1 MTRSITKTARP
12 ADRLAR
18 DVHVHDREP
27 PPDPLNLD
35 PATTYE
41 VLTRRMVEDLA
52 TEVTAI
58 RNRIDTMFW
67 VVIVSVVTDALLRM
81 AG

>member
-1 MTRSITKTARP
+1 MNQFATNTTRQPDRP
-12 ADRLAR
+12 RRFAN
-18 DVHVHDREP
+18 DREP

-41 VLTRRMVEDLA
+41 VLTRTMVEHLSR
-52 TEVTAI
+52 EVTAI
-58 RNRIDTMFW
+58 RNRIDSLFW
-67 VVIVSVVTDALLRM
+67 VVIASVVTDALLRL

>member
-1 MTRSITKTARP
+1 MNRSITTPTRSAERRAR
-12 ADRLAR
+12 AAR
-18 DVHVHDREP
+18 DREP
-27 PPDPLNLD
+27 PPDPLKLD

-52 TEVTAI
+52 SEVSAI
-58 RNRIDTMFW
+58 RSRIDTMFW
-67 VVIVSVVTDALLRM
+67 VVIVSVVTDALLRL

>member
-1 MTRSITKTARP
+1 MNRSITKTARST
-12 ADRLAR
+12 DRLSR
-18 DVHVHDREP
+18 PTHEREP

-52 TEVTAI
+52 TEVSAI

>member
-1 MTRSITKTARP
+1 MSRTRTTAARTGRCLPRARRELQP
-12 ADRLAR
+12 AT
-18 DVHVHDREP
+18 
-27 PPDPLNLD
+27 DPVNLD
-35 PATTYE
+35 PATAYE

-52 TEVTAI
+52 ADVASM
-58 RNRIDTMFW
+58 RGRIDTMFW

>member
-1 MTRSITKTARP
+1 LFFPP
-12 ADRLAR
+12 A
-18 DVHVHDREP
+18 
-27 PPDPLNLD
+27 
-35 PATTYE
+35 
-41 VLTRRMVEDLA
+41 LTRQEDLA
-52 TEVTAI
+52 HEVSAI

>member
-1 MTRSITKTARP
+1 MQRHLIRP
-12 ADRLAR
+12 ACPTSVAPE
-18 DVHVHDREP
+18 REP
-27 PPDPLNLD
+27 PSDPVNLE

-52 TEVTAI
+52 SEVSAI

>member
-1 MTRSITKTARP
+1 MNRIISKTAQP
-12 ADRLAR
+12 TDQLAR
-18 DVHVHDREP
+18 PVRDREP

>member
-1 MTRSITKTARP
+1 MNRTISRTARP
-12 ADRLAR
+12 VERNAR
-18 DVHVHDREP
+18 DDHNREP

-52 TEVTAI
+52 AEVTAI

>member
-1 MTRSITKTARP
+1 MTHIISQTI
-12 ADRLAR
+12 
-18 DVHVHDREP
+18 P
-27 PPDPLNLD
+27 PTDPLKLD

-52 TEVTAI
+52 AEVAAI
-58 RNRIDTMFW
+58 RSRIDMMFW
-67 VVIVSVVTDALLRM
+67 IVIVSAVTDALLRL

>member
-1 MTRSITKTARP
+1 MNQLTTKPALPTQRWNRP
-12 ADRLAR
+12 SPDR
-18 DVHVHDREP
+18 
-27 PPDPLNLD
+27 DPASDALNLD

-52 TEVTAI
+52 GEVAAI
-58 RNRIDTMFW
+58 RSRIDTMFW
-67 VVIVSVVTDALLRM
+67 VVIVSVVTDALLRL

>member
-1 MTRSITKTARP
+1 MSRSITKTAKTSGW
-12 ADRLAR
+12 LSGIAR
-18 DVHVHDREP
+18 DREP

-52 TEVTAI
+52 TEVAAI
-58 RNRIDTMFW
+58 RSRIDTMFW
-67 VVIVSVVTDALLRM
+67 VVIVSVVTDALLRL

>member
-1 MTRSITKTARP
+1 MNRIITRAARP

-18 DVHVHDREP
+18 DFYGREP

>member
-1 MTRSITKTARP
+1 MNRINSKAARP
-12 ADRLAR
+12 AGQLAR
-18 DVHVHDREP
+18 ADRDREP

-52 TEVTAI
+52 TEVSAI

>member
-1 MTRSITKTARP
+1 MSRSITKTARP
-12 ADRLAR
+12 SDRRAR
-18 DVHVHDREP
+18 ASRDREP
-27 PPDPLNLD
+27 PPDQINLD

-52 TEVTAI
+52 IEVSAI
-58 RNRIDTMFW
+58 RSRIDTMFW

>member
-1 MTRSITKTARP
+1 MTRSITKATQP
-12 ADRLAR
+12 AHRLAR
-18 DVHVHDREP
+18 DIHDREP

>member
-1 MTRSITKTARP
+1 MPRTMTPAVRPTRP
-12 ADRLAR
+12 AN
-18 DVHVHDREP
+18 DREP
-27 PPDPLNLD
+27 PTYSLNLD
-35 PATTYE
+35 PATTDE
-41 VLTRRMVEDLA
+41 VLTRRMVDDLA

>member
-1 MTRSITKTARP
+1 MPRTMTPAVRSPRP
-12 ADRLAR
+12 AT
-18 DVHVHDREP
+18 DREP
-27 PPDPLNLD
+27 STETLNLD

-52 TEVTAI
+52 TEVAAI

>member
-1 MTRSITKTARP
+1 MSRNRTTTPQLAASRSRTN
-12 ADRLAR
+12 
-18 DVHVHDREP
+18 RERQP
-27 PPDPLNLD
+27 PPNPLNLD

-52 TEVTAI
+52 SEVASM
-58 RNRIDTMFW
+58 RSRIDTMFW
-67 VVIVSVVTDALLRM
+67 VVILSVVTDALLRL

>member
-1 MTRSITKTARP
+1 MNTIITRTI
-12 ADRLAR
+12 
-18 DVHVHDREP
+18 P
-27 PPDPLNLD
+27 PPDPLKLD

-52 TEVTAI
+52 AEVAAI
-58 RNRIDTMFW
+58 RSRIDMMLW
-67 VVIVSVVTDALLRM
+67 VVIASSVTDALLRL

>member
-1 MTRSITKTARP
+1 MNSINTKPARP
-12 ADRLAR
+12 ASRQARSSRERRLLT
-18 DVHVHDREP
+18 
-27 PPDPLNLD
+27 DPLNLD

-52 TEVTAI
+52 GDVASI
-58 RNRIDTMFW
+58 RSRIDAMFW
-67 VVIVSVVTDALLRM
+67 IVIVSVVTDALLRL

>member
-1 MTRSITKTARP
+1 MPRTMTPAVRSSRP
-12 ADRLAR
+12 A
-18 DVHVHDREP
+18 HDREP
-27 PPDPLNLD
+27 STESLNLD

-52 TEVTAI
+52 AEVAAI

-67 VVIVSVVTDALLRM
+67 VVIVSVVTDALLRL

>member
-1 MTRSITKTARP
+1 MNRSVSNAARP
-12 ADRLAR
+12 ADRLTRAAC
-18 DVHVHDREP
+18 DREP

-35 PATTYE
+35 PVTTYE
-41 VLTRRMVEDLA
+41 VLTRKMVEDLSS
-52 TEVTAI
+52 EVTAI

-67 VVIVSVVTDALLRM
+67 IVIVSVVTDALLRM